1 MKVDLTSKTF
11 FKDNEIQFDK
21 KINFVFG
28 KNGCGKSTI
37 TSLIKEQYASG
48 CDVRIFDGFEGV
60 VSENKR
66 LETVILGEEN
76 TNIDKEIKEY
86 EYTIRKIEK
95 QIQEIN
101 ENITKSEKQ
110 PENLWSQ
117 YNEKE
122 NKVKEQRGKIDNF
135 CRKSAKTIKDDV
147 RRISPT
153 TYDINSFKLDIQNA
167 KSLSTDEI
175 QELNALLRSELKKAK
190 KIEAPRYDL
199 EKILSDVNSI
209 LSSKI
214 EEAKIIHRLDTDS
227 KKIFAEQGLKIH
239 KAGDHCAFCNGIVKE
254 DVWQELDT
262 YFSVNKFKEIQD
274 TIQRKIKYLEQ
285 VKSTY
290 DNIKTNINEFYP
302 LHAGK
307 VKIVSNKIN
316 ELKTDSLSFID
327 ILILELTKKKD
338 NLFSPSNKLSL
349 VIPNNINYCIQEYNE
364 LVDKNNNNNLQE
376 EQEEARKKL
385 RYHAVKEHLDD
396 FHYEVECNEFENRQ
410 KNFNKVKQDFEKEKD
425 KRRKL
430 QENIEVFKKKI
441 AALQAST
448 RNEKILVRKV
458 NKKLASHASFELV
471 HQEDSNEYKIKCL
484 LTNQERNVNELSTG
498 EKNIL
503 AFLYF
508 IEKLAEA
515 DNKKCIIFDDPMN
528 SNDDTFQY
536 VIIETLQRLA
546 KELNG
551 ENKLII
557 LTHNA
562 HFYLNVKY
570 GFDNYSKSRFIRLI
584 KLGHQVELKILE
596 NKDHDFKTNYQEL
609 WYELRFL
616 FDKDDISSNMIL
628 NPIRRIIETYTKFNG
643 FSLAEFYSDISGAK
657 KLFDVNSHAIDDLEA
672 ELNGKTKEDILIL
685 MKECFKKN
693 HSLKH
698 FEQYWKH

>member
-1 MKVDLTSKTF
+1 M
-11 FKDNEIQFDK
+11 
-21 KINFVFG
+21 
-28 KNGCGKSTI
+28 
-37 TSLIKEQYASG
+37 
-48 CDVRIFDGFEGV
+48 
-60 VSENKR
+60 
-66 LETVILGEEN
+66 
-76 TNIDKEIKEY
+76 
-86 EYTIRKIEK
+86 
-95 QIQEIN
+95 
-101 ENITKSEKQ
+101 
-110 PENLWSQ
+110 
-117 YNEKE
+117 
-122 NKVKEQRGKIDNF
+122 
-135 CRKSAKTIKDDV
+135 
-147 RRISPT
+147 
-153 TYDINSFKLDIQNA
+153 
-167 KSLSTDEI
+167 
-175 QELNALLRSELKKAK
+175 
-190 KIEAPRYDL
+190 EAPCCDL

-214 EEAKIIHRLDTDS
+214 KEAKIIHRLDTDS
-227 KKIFAEQGLKIH
+227 KKFFAEQGLKIH
-239 KAGDHCAFCNGIVKE
+239 KAGDHCAFCNGIVQE
-254 DVWQELDT
+254 DIWQELDT

-285 VKSTY
+285 VKSAY
-290 DNIKTNINEFYP
+290 DNIKINTNEFYS
-302 LHAGK
+302 LHSNK
-307 VKIVSNKIN
+307 VEIVSNKIN
-316 ELKTDSLSFID
+316 KLKTDTLRFID
-327 ILILELTKKKD
+327 SLILELTKKKD
-338 NLFSPSNKLSL
+338 SLFSPSNELSL
-349 VIPNNINYCIQEYNE
+349 AIPNDINHCIQEYNE
-364 LVDKNNNNNLQE
+364 LVNKNNNNNLQE

-410 KNFNKVKQDFEKEKD
+410 KNFDKVKQDFEKEKD
-425 KRRKL
+425 KIRKL

-471 HQEDSNEYKIKCL
+471 YQEDGNEYKIKCL
-484 LTNQERNVNELSTG
+484 LTNQERNVDELSTG

-546 KELNG
+546 QKLNG

-570 GFDNYSKSRFIRLI
+570 GFDNKRESYSKNNFIRLEKLDRKVQI
-584 KLGHQVELKILE
+584 KHIESKQ
-596 NKDHDFKTNYQEL
+596 DDFKTNYESLWLEL
-609 WYELRFL
+609 EVLFL
-616 FDKDDISSNMIL
+616 NDDIKETMIL

-643 FSLAEFYSDISGAK
+643 FSLTEFYSDISGAK